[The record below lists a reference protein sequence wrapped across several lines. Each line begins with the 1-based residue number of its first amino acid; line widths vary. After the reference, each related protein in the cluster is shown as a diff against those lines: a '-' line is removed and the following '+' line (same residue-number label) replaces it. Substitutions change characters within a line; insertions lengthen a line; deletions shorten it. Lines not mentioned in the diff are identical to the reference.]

1 MANINLE
8 TVVYKGIE
16 LITIVM
22 RVKGK
27 VYYASK
33 TEGWTED
40 ITQNV
45 GMYFMDNVEQ
55 AKKDYRFL
63 IESMKE
69 MDMLP
74 KSSEVIEFE

>member
-1 MANINLE
+1 MADINLE
-8 TVVYKGIE
+8 TVVYDGMKV
-16 LITIVM
+16 ITIVM
-22 RVKGK
+22 RLKGK

-45 GMYFMDNVEQ
+45 GVYFMDNLED
-55 AKKDYRFL
+55 AKRDYRFL

-69 MDMLP
+69 AEMIP
-74 KSSEVIEFE
+74 ESSEVIEFE